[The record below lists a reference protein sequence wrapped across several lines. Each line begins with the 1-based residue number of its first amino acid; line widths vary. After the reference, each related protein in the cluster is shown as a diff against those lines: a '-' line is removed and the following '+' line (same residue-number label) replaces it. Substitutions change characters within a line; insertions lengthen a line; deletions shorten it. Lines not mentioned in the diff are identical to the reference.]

1 MIGGMFILFLV
12 LLLLNVPIAFSLGAS
27 SLFYLLTSNMNAAV
41 LAQKFYAG
49 IDSFTLLC
57 IPGFMLAGAL
67 MNGGGITRRILNF
80 CNAFLGHFTGS
91 LALVNI
97 VASMVFA
104 GISGTAI
111 ADVCSL
117 GGMLIPAMV
126 EDGYDDDFSVAVTA
140 ASSVVG
146 PIIPP
151 SVPMVIAGSCVSISV
166 GKMFQ
171 AGIIPGVLLGLALC
185 VPTYIISVKR
195 HYPKHERSSWK
206 KRLEVT
212 KDAIWALLMPV
223 ILLGGILSGIF
234 TPTEASIVT
243 CVYSLIVG
251 VFVYK
256 EIKLSDVH
264 VYHGSNPYAKYPVV
278 LGHEG
283 SGEVIAVGEGVT
295 DLKPGASVVF
305 EPITYCGKCYA
316 CRCGHHNVCR
326 ELKVLGCIVDGI
338 FQEYVVMPRSQVYEY
353 DASKMTYQQAALCEP
368 FTIGL
373 QANWRGDVRPGDVV
387 LVHGG
392 GPIGLIVANIAKSR
406 GATVIVSE
414 PNESR
419 LAMAKDFGA
428 DYSINPM
435 KEDLDAFINKL
446 TDGEGVNVIFEA
458 AGVPALLAHATSQLS
473 PAGRLVAMTFG
484 KEPIPVNF
492 KEINAKELTILGTRH
507 QYQKFPEV
515 VKILPDHLKEV
526 DEITTHVFKAEDF
539 QKAFDTL
546 ADRNSGA
553 GKVMLTFA

>member
-185 VPTYIISVKR
+185 VPTYIISVSYTHLRTRNKVQD
-195 HYPKHERSSWK
+195 
-206 KRLEVT
+206 VT
-212 KDAIWALLMPV
+212 A
-223 ILLGGILSGIF
+223 
-234 TPTEASIVT
+234 
-243 CVYSLIVG
+243 
-251 VFVYK
+251 
-256 EIKLSDVH
+256 
-264 VYHGSNPYAKYPVV
+264 
-278 LGHEG
+278 
-283 SGEVIAVGEGVT
+283 
-295 DLKPGASVVF
+295 GAM
-305 EPITYCGKCYA
+305 C
-316 CRCGHHNVCR
+316 
-326 ELKVLGCIVDGI
+326 LGCDHIDG
-338 FQEYVVMPRSQVYEY
+338 
-353 DASKMTYQQAALCEP
+353 C
-368 FTIGL
+368 
-373 QANWRGDVRPGDVV
+373 V
-387 LVHGG
+387 LMVLDGHGEMCIRDRVH
-392 GPIGLIVANIAKSR
+392 
-406 GATVIVSE
+406 TV
-414 PNESR
+414 P
-419 LAMAKDFGA
+419 D
-428 DYSINPM
+428 
-435 KEDLDAFINKL
+435 
-446 TDGEGVNVIFEA
+446 
-458 AGVPALLAHATSQLS
+458 
-473 PAGRLVAMTFG
+473 PAGHRG
-484 KEPIPVNF
+484 
-492 KEINAKELTILGTRH
+492 
-507 QYQKFPEV
+507 
-515 VKILPDHLKEV
+515 
-526 DEITTHVFKAEDF
+526 
-539 QKAFDTL
+539 
-546 ADRNSGA
+546 
-553 GKVMLTFA
+553 